1 MTSSLSLFQLGKR
14 VSFAPLKP
22 RSVSEL
28 MEGINNILNAIFISY
43 DDLVGFASKYL
54 AGLVV
59 LLAGITKILPL
70 SQHLSHSQLKKRN
83 FGANSLESCF

>member
-1 MTSSLSLFQLGKR
+1 MTSSLSLFRLGER

-28 MEGINNILNAIFISY
+28 MAGINNILTAIFTSC
-43 DDLVGFASKYL
+43 DDLMGFINKYL
-54 AGLVV
+54 AGLV
-59 LLAGITKILPL
+59 LLADITKILPL
-70 SQHLSHSQLKKRN
+70 SQHLSCSQLKKRN